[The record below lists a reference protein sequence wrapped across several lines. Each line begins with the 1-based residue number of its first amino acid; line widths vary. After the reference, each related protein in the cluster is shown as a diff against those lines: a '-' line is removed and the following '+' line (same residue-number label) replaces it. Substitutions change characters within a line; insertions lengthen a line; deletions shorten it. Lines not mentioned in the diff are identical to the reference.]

1 MIWKLALRGGRIF
14 ELSQDERLR
23 NIRLPGYS
31 QNNSQFLREREV
43 SGVPGVYITN
53 HKTPKLRLACQEA
66 NKAFLRTG
74 GFEFGL
80 FVYADWCG
88 PCKTIAPFYEQLSA
102 SLSRKDVV
110 TFVKIDVEA
119 QKDIAK
125 AYNVTS
131 LPTFMIFREG
141 TVLEKIQGADPR
153 KLQEAVKKL
162 GKEVESG
169 STSGASGS
177 STGESWRGAALPR
190 GYGDVTDQVET
201 KGCELLNADEDFG
214 PVRTLFD
221 KTKPSAL
228 AKKEGAKDWVESGAD
243 DQLLLFMPFQ
253 SMIKLHT
260 LQLTS
265 LPPTDDDDDDVPMRP
280 GTIHLYTNKPH
291 NLDFSEAD
299 DTTPTQA
306 ITLTEKDWNAD
317 GTATIGLR
325 FVKFQN
331 INSLILYVTKGD
343 GDGEKVRLDRVRLI
357 GESGEKREMGKLE
370 KIGDEAGE

>member
-1 MIWKLALRGGRIF
+1 MSTVHIKSAAEFQKLLSSSRIVVADF
-14 ELSQDERLR
+14 
-23 NIRLPGYS
+23 
-31 QNNSQFLREREV
+31 
-43 SGVPGVYITN
+43 
-53 HKTPKLRLACQEA
+53 
-66 NKAFLRTG
+66 
-74 GFEFGL
+74 
-80 FVYADWCG
+80 YADWCG
-88 PCKTIAPFYEQLSA
+88 PCKAIAPLYEQLSS
-102 SLSRKDVV
+102 SLSRKNVV
-110 TFVKIDVEA
+110 TFVKIDVES
-119 QKDIAK
+119 QKEIAS

-141 TVLEKIQGADPR
+141 KTIEKVQGADPR
-153 KLQEAVKKL
+153 KLQEVVKRL
-162 GKEVESG
+162 AKEVSEGGSG
-169 STSGASGS
+169 SGEASGS
-177 STGESWRGAALPR
+177 SSGGNWRGAEFPR
-190 GYGDVTDQVET
+190 GYGDVTGQIEP

-214 PVRTLFD
+214 PVKVLFD
-221 KTKPSAL
+221 PSKPSAL

-265 LPPTDDDDDDVPMRP
+265 LPPTDDDDDEAPMRP

-299 DTTPTQA
+299 DTPPTQA
-306 ITLTEKDWNAD
+306 IELTEKDWNAD
-317 GTATIGLR
+317 GTANIGLR
-325 FVKFQN
+325 YVKFQN
-331 INSLILYVTKGD
+331 INSLIIYVTKGD

>member
-1 MIWKLALRGGRIF
+1 MSTIQIKSSAEFQKLLSSSRIVVADF
-14 ELSQDERLR
+14 
-23 NIRLPGYS
+23 
-31 QNNSQFLREREV
+31 
-43 SGVPGVYITN
+43 
-53 HKTPKLRLACQEA
+53 
-66 NKAFLRTG
+66 
-74 GFEFGL
+74 
-80 FVYADWCG
+80 YADWCG
-88 PCKTIAPFYEQLSA
+88 PCKVIAPLYEQLSS

-119 QKDIAK
+119 HKEIAS

-131 LPTFMIFREG
+131 LPTFMVFREG
-141 TVLEKIQGADPR
+141 KTLDKVQGADPR
-153 KLQEAVKKL
+153 KLQEVVKKL
-162 GKEVESG
+162 VKEVEGGAPSG
-169 STSGASGS
+169 SGEGSGS
-177 STGESWRGAALPR
+177 SSGGSWRGAALPR
-190 GYGDVTDQVET
+190 GYSDITDQVESR
-201 KGCELLNADEDFG
+201 GCELLNADEDFG
-214 PVRTLFD
+214 PVRILFD
-221 KTKPSAL
+221 TSKPSAL

-253 SMIKLHT
+253 SMLKLHT

-265 LPPTDDDDDDVPMRP
+265 LPPAADDDDDEAPMRP

-299 DTTPTQA
+299 DTPPTQV

-317 GTATIGLR
+317 GTANIGLR

-331 INSLILYVTKGD
+331 INSLIIYVTEGD

>member
-1 MIWKLALRGGRIF
+1 MSTIQIKSPAEFQKLLSSSRIVVADF
-14 ELSQDERLR
+14 
-23 NIRLPGYS
+23 
-31 QNNSQFLREREV
+31 
-43 SGVPGVYITN
+43 
-53 HKTPKLRLACQEA
+53 
-66 NKAFLRTG
+66 
-74 GFEFGL
+74 
-80 FVYADWCG
+80 YADWCG
-88 PCKTIAPFYEQLSA
+88 PCKVIAPLYEQLSS

-119 QKDIAK
+119 HKEIAS

-131 LPTFMIFREG
+131 LPTFMVFREG
-141 TVLEKIQGADPR
+141 KTLDKVQGADPR
-153 KLQEAVKKL
+153 KLQEVVKKL
-162 GKEVESG
+162 VKEVEG
-169 STSGASGS
+169 GAASGS
-177 STGESWRGAALPR
+177 GEGSGSSSGGSWRGAALPR
-190 GYGDVTDQVET
+190 GYSDITDQVESR
-201 KGCELLNADEDFG
+201 GCELLNADEDFG
-214 PVRTLFD
+214 PVRVLFD
-221 KTKPSAL
+221 SSKPSAL

-253 SMIKLHT
+253 SMLKLHT

-265 LPPTDDDDDDVPMRP
+265 LPPAADDDDEAPMRP

-299 DTTPTQA
+299 DTPPTQV

-317 GTATIGLR
+317 GTANIGLR

-331 INSLILYVTKGD
+331 INSLIIYVTKGD

>member
-1 MIWKLALRGGRIF
+1 MSTIHVNSSAEFQKLLSSSRIVVADF
-14 ELSQDERLR
+14 
-23 NIRLPGYS
+23 
-31 QNNSQFLREREV
+31 
-43 SGVPGVYITN
+43 
-53 HKTPKLRLACQEA
+53 
-66 NKAFLRTG
+66 
-74 GFEFGL
+74 
-80 FVYADWCG
+80 YADWCG
-88 PCKTIAPFYEQLSA
+88 PCKAIAPLYEQLSS

-119 QKDIAK
+119 NKDIAS
-125 AYNVTS
+125 AYSVTS
-131 LPTFMIFREG
+131 LPTFMVFREG
-141 TVLEKIQGADPR
+141 KTLEKVQGADPR
-153 KLQEAVKKL
+153 KLQEVVKKL
-162 GKEVESG
+162 VKEVTEGGSSSG
-169 STSGASGS
+169 SGEGSGS
-177 STGESWRGAALPR
+177 SSGGSWRGAALPR
-190 GYGDVTDQVET
+190 GYGDITDQIET

-214 PVRTLFD
+214 PVRVLFD
-221 KTKPSAL
+221 TSKPSAL

-253 SMIKLHT
+253 SMLKLHT

-265 LPPTDDDDDDVPMRP
+265 LPPTDAEDDDDEVPMRP

-299 DTTPTQA
+299 DTPPTQA
-306 ITLTEKDWNAD
+306 ITLTKKDWNAD
-317 GTATIGLR
+317 GTANIGLR

-331 INSLILYVTKGD
+331 ITSLIIYVVKGD

>member
-1 MIWKLALRGGRIF
+1 MSTVLIKSPTEFQTLLSSSRIVVADF
-14 ELSQDERLR
+14 
-23 NIRLPGYS
+23 
-31 QNNSQFLREREV
+31 
-43 SGVPGVYITN
+43 
-53 HKTPKLRLACQEA
+53 
-66 NKAFLRTG
+66 
-74 GFEFGL
+74 
-80 FVYADWCG
+80 YADWCG